1 MKSFLKCSTLAL
13 MVLVIALSSCS
24 EKDDFTTE
32 VIDFQSV
39 ALEPDSYWNGSD
51 GAGEM
56 VLGMASFNNSYDSNW
71 GAWSGFAISNV
82 TDTETAGW
90 SNQYSAYV
98 ASEPNAG
105 NNYAVSYVTG
115 TVANIT
121 FITAVNLQSVKITNS
136 TYAYHSILNGDDYTR
151 KFEDGD
157 WFLLTIVGFNS
168 DEEILGE
175 EMFYLADFR
184 NSASVIVDDW
194 TKIDLRGLKGVTKIV
209 FHLTSSDV
217 GEFGINTP
225 AYFCMDDLVYTYMN

>member
-1 MKSFLKCSTLAL
+1 
-13 MVLVIALSSCS
+13 
-24 EKDDFTTE
+24 
-32 VIDFQSV
+32 
-39 ALEPDSYWNGSD
+39 
-51 GAGEM
+51 
-56 VLGMASFNNSYDSNW
+56 
-71 GAWSGFAISNV
+71 
-82 TDTETAGW
+82 
-90 SNQYSAYV
+90 
-98 ASEPNAG
+98 SEPNAG

-168 DEEILGE
+168 DEEILGQE
-175 EMFYLADFR
+175 TFYLADFR
-184 NSASVIVDDW
+184 NSASVVVDDW

-217 GEFGINTP
+217 GEFGMNTP